1 MGKVTF
7 QKATSN
13 GFHRSLATWPE
24 SWVTRKIQPVKNS
37 SNSNICFS
45 RGLFH
50 GSSVAS
56 LIAKTTS
63 SQILYQTLTHSPYI
77 KSHKNS
83 GKWLNRITIK
93 FHMKLKP
100 TKKHSC
106 KSKFYNLPIWLF
118 RDKTLKQ
125 NLNLKGELGNRGK
138 TYSHLLLKSVKHLDH
153 IHLYPKTLVHNK

>member
-1 MGKVTF
+1 MGFAGHSRFGLSRESLLK
-7 QKATSN
+7 TSLLMTLQIPTCAS
-13 GFHRSLATWPE
+13 HVA
-24 SWVTRKIQPVKNS
+24 
-37 SNSNICFS
+37 CFAVIS
-45 RGLFH
+45 CK
-50 GSSVAS
+50 SVAS
-56 LIAKTTS
+56 PIAKTTS
-63 SQILYQTLTHSPYI
+63 SQILYQTFTHSPYI

-106 KSKFYNLPIWLF
+106 KSLFYNLPIWLF

-138 TYSHLLLKSVKHLDH
+138 TYSHLHLKSVKHLDH
-153 IHLYPKTLVHNK
+153 IHLYSKTLVHNK